1 MESASG
7 VYSFREQLEEKN
19 IMFAFTGIMSQD
31 FLSLIGLN
39 LKRREKNVVLSRR
52 LFAIVIEVAQN
63 IHHYSAQKEYSVQE
77 EKEVGYGTLVIIQD
91 EDSYQVVSG
100 NWMPKERVEYVKTR
114 CNHVNSLTSFDLREY
129 YKEELAK
136 PRKGIGGNV
145 GFLDMVRKSGNPVQI
160 DFLPIE
166 EEEEHIFFVL
176 GVKINRT

>member
-1 MESASG
+1 MESVFR
-7 VYSFREQLEEKN
+7 VYSFRELLEEKN

-39 LKRREKNVVLSRR
+39 LKRKEKDVVLSRR

-63 IHHYSAQKEYSVQE
+63 IHHYSAQKEHSVQA
-77 EKEVGYGTLVIIQD
+77 EKEVGYGTLVITQD
-91 EDSYQVVSG
+91 EECYQVISG

-114 CNHVNSLTSFDLREY
+114 CSHVNSLSSLGLREF
-129 YKEELAK
+129 YKQELAK

-145 GFLDMVRKSGNPVQI
+145 GFLDMVRKSGNPVEI

-166 EEEEHIFFVL
+166 DNEEHIFFVL
-176 GVKINRT
+176 SVKINRC